1 MKRRHVIA
9 GIGTGVVGS
18 LAGCL
23 GIFGDDLTRFEASPV
38 SVSSDASEEAGYEH
52 QQTEELLVEREFEA
66 AGQSETVEVVNYQ
79 VEYDKGVD
87 MGPLGR
93 QRGAVFIT
101 LSTPKV
107 NVLEQEFNPVED
119 MSTGELVEMVQD
131 SYDGISNV
139 SSAETGD
146 VTILE
151 QETVQERFTA
161 EADFDGTNFDVY
173 LHISEAVEAGDDFVV
188 AIGVYPQLVRME
200 EEDNILAL
208 MESVVEEEPAD
219 EDDESEDDE
228 AENGDEADDNGDN
241 DETDD
246 EDGDDEAD
254 DNGDDDGEDS
264 DDEESED
271 DEADDEEEDDLLPL
285 E

>member
-9 GIGTGVVGS
+9 GIGTGAVGS

-38 SVSSDASEEAGYEH
+38 SVSSDASDEAGYEH
-52 QQTEELLVEREFEA
+52 QQTEEVLVEREFEA
-66 AGQSETVEVVNYQ
+66 AGQSEAVEVVNYQ
-79 VEYDKGVD
+79 VEYDKGVE

-139 SSAETGD
+139 SADVAGE

-173 LHISEAVEAGDDFVV
+173 LHISEAVEAGDDFVITV
-188 AIGVYPQLVRME
+188 GVYPQLVEIE
-200 EEDNILAL
+200 EEENILRL
-208 MESVVEEEPAD
+208 MESVVEAEPAGEDDEDDDGSDDDEDGGDDDGGEEDDDDDGDDDDGTEEDEEDDDDGAEEDDDGAD
-219 EDDESEDDE
+219 EDD
-228 AENGDEADDNGDN
+228 
-241 DETDD
+241 
-246 EDGDDEAD
+246 DGDD
-254 DNGDDDGEDS
+254 G
-264 DDEESED
+264 
-271 DEADDEEEDDLLPL
+271 LLSL

>member
-9 GIGTGVVGS
+9 GIGTGAVGG

-52 QQTEELLVEREFEA
+52 QQTEDILVEREFEA
-66 AGQSETVEVVNYQ
+66 AGQSESVEVINYQ

-119 MSTGELVEMVQD
+119 MPTSELVELVQD

-139 SSAETGD
+139 SSEETAG

-161 EADFDGTNFDVY
+161 EADFDGTSFDVY
-173 LHISEAVEAGDDFVV
+173 LHVSEAVEAGDDFVI

-200 EEDNILAL
+200 EEDNVLAL

-219 EDDESEDDE
+219 EDDASEDEDDDEADDDSEESDDEEDAGGNDDEDESEDDE
-228 AENGDEADDNGDN
+228 DES
-241 DETDD
+241 DE
-246 EDGDDEAD
+246 
-254 DNGDDDGEDS
+254 GDDD
-264 DDEESED
+264 
-271 DEADDEEEDDLLPL
+271 EEDGLLTL